1 MKKAV
6 IVHLAAIS
14 ALLLLTSPGS
24 LGASGAKLLSASL
37 VFTDQAG
44 PIPGVDLIQ
53 AEELAKLLTAST
65 AERPL
70 LIQVGSHVLYEE
82 AHIPGSEYI
91 GPAAGAAGLARLRQ
105 RLQPVTRKKL
115 IVLYCGCCPWS
126 HCPNIKPAWDMARSM
141 GFSKIK
147 ALYIADNFGADWLD
161 KGYPVAKGD

>member
-14 ALLLLTSPGS
+14 ALLLLTSPGI
-24 LGASGAKLLSASL
+24 LGESGAKLLPAFL

-44 PIPGVDLIQ
+44 PSGVDLIQ
-53 AEELAKLLTAST
+53 AGELAKLLAAST

-91 GPAAGAAGLARLRQ
+91 GPADSAAGLGRLRQ
-105 RLQPVTRKKL
+105 RLQPVTRKKF

>member
-14 ALLLLTSPGS
+14 ALLLLTSPGI
-24 LGASGAKLLSASL
+24 LGESGAKLLPASL
-37 VFTDQAG
+37 VFTDQAD
-44 PIPGVDLIQ
+44 PIPRVDLIQ
-53 AEELAKLLTAST
+53 VGELAKLLTAST

-70 LIQVGSHVLYEE
+70 LIQVGSRVLYEE

-91 GPAAGAAGLARLRQ
+91 GPAASAAGLARLRQ
-105 RLQPVTRKKL
+105 RLQSVTRKKF

-126 HCPNIKPAWDMARSM
+126 RCPNIKPAWDMARSM

-147 ALYIADNFGADWLD
+147 ALYIADNFGADWLE